1 MKKYLLCGL
10 LILAFCMTLV
20 ACGTDENSTD
30 VSKKK
35 NTEATV
41 ETGTDE
47 ISSSEDSSSDSS
59 NDTSTDTAK
68 NTYEG
73 IDFNSTLPGRE
84 WVQTTFPGVIDEPK
98 IVIFNDE
105 TNKKKIVENG
115 EIILF
120 DEADTFAMFFP
131 EGTFIYEGCN
141 LLDKVTT
148 YACCAEV
155 TFDMET
161 LKKEYLFWKD
171 IDGGAQY
178 KVLLDNNGIKQELMC
193 MISLGY

>member
-1 MKKYLLCGL
+1 MKKYLLTTL
-10 LILAFCMTLV
+10 LLLALIMTMI
-20 ACGTDENSTD
+20 ACGKSEEAEANTNTD
-30 VSKKK
+30 VE
-35 NTEATV
+35 NTEDVSANADV
-41 ETGTDE
+41 Q
-47 ISSSEDSSSDSS
+47 SDNEENTS
-59 NDTSTDTAK
+59 NDTVSDTPSV
-68 NTYEG
+68 TYEG

-84 WVQTTFPGVIDEPK
+84 WVQTTFPGVINEPK